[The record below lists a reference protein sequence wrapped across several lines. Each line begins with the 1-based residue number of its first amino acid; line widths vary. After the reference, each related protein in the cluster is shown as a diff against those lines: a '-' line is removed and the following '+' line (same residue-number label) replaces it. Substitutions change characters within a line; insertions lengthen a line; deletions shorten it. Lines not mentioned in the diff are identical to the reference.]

1 MASAAPEPTV
11 ERIVVK
17 PPLWQRILKWIG
29 IAIAGLVLLVLLLV
43 LGLNTQPGRRFLVDQ
58 ANGYQL
64 ANGLRI
70 GIGRID
76 GSLYGAMTIRDL
88 RLYDP
93 KGLFAQSPQIRLDWR
108 PFAYVNGHVDVRSL
122 TSPVVQYIRNPE
134 LIPSTEPTDPNAPL
148 LPDLD
153 IDVGQLRIDQLQI
166 GAQVAGRRSVARIE
180 GRVKIA
186 DGHAQVFADAAT
198 LRRAGV
204 AGGDRLALRLDA
216 VPDDNRL
223 DIGARLVAPVGGFVG
238 SMASLRDPLT
248 LTLDGNGSWAAW
260 TGRLAANL
268 GAGRIAD
275 LAIQARNGTFDVR
288 GPTRPGLYLTGPV
301 ERLTAP
307 QLDVALTAAL
317 AERRADT
324 RLQLRSDAFVLAAQG
339 LLDLGQSRFGDLR
352 VETRLLT
359 PGAIAENLNGRDV
372 RAAVVLDGAFATPTV
387 NYKLSADAIGF
398 GEMVVRQVYAEGLAR
413 VDADRILVPIKARAT
428 AVEGLNAAVGGLVTN
443 VAIDGDLA
451 YQNGTFLS
459 DNLRIRSDRVDAT
472 AVVVADLPEGNYTGA
487 LKGRINQ
494 YRVDSIGI
502 LNVSTDADL
511 YSAPGGGFGI
521 RGRVVAQTTDL
532 FNEGARNF
540 LGGNAVARVS
550 LNYTPQGIIRFSD
563 LRLNAPAF
571 RITRGEGAYDP
582 AGPLLVSADAYS
594 DQYGPLF
601 ARVSGSVAQ
610 PVVLVRAPRPG
621 VGIGLV
627 DLTARVRGT
636 GETYLVNAT
645 GGTNYGPFAADV
657 RVATAPA
664 LTVAINP
671 GTRFAGM
678 NLTGRV
684 QQTGAGPF
692 AGQVNFAGSGINGQ
706 ARLANQ
712 GGSQRADV
720 DARAYQAAIPGVAGI
735 TIGRAIVDAT
745 AVLYP
750 NGPSVIADAQVAN
763 LRAGSFV
770 LRSSRAKVN
779 YRNGSGTAQ
788 ALAEG
793 SSGVPF
799 RVAANAALSPSLW
812 RVALQGQGNNI
823 PFRTVGPA
831 RIAVENGGYRLLPTR
846 IDFDQGSMRLAGNYG
861 RGMALQARLD
871 RLDLSIAN
879 AFVPGLGLGGTATGQ
894 LAFNQAFTNAFPT
907 AEARVNIDE
916 FTRSSLASV
925 STPVDVV
932 FLGRLVPSGGN
943 ASALIKRGTT
953 TVGRMVAR
961 LDPVGGGGAW
971 TSRLLAAPLSGGIRY
986 NGPAGVL
993 FSLAG
998 LADQQ
1003 LNGNIGVAAD
1013 FSGRVNA
1020 PQLAGVVRANALTY
1034 ENESYGTRLTNMA
1047 VDGRFTND
1055 RFVLNQLRATAGDGS
1070 LSAQGSVG
1078 LAADAG
1084 FPMDIR
1090 VDLQNARLARSDAL
1104 GAIANG
1110 QVRVQNGPQTG
1121 ALISGQINLPEVRYQ
1136 VIRQGAADVPELT
1149 GIRRKSEIARAAAE
1163 AEAAGPQGA
1172 ATANAAPPGLFKL
1185 DLRIRADNRL
1195 YVSGMGL
1202 ESEWE
1207 ADLRV
1212 GGTSADPRVSGQVEL
1227 VRGEYS
1233 FAGKRFEVTQGLI
1246 EFTGGAL
1253 TNPNINITAST
1264 TAEGITANIVVTGT
1278 AQNPRL
1284 SFTSTPA
1291 LAQDEVLARLLF
1303 GSSVTNLSA
1312 TEAIQLAAAL
1322 NSLRGSGGGGLNPL
1336 GKLRTAT
1343 GIDRLRILGSDQ
1355 ATGRGTALAAG
1366 QYLTDD
1372 IYIEIITDAR
1382 GFTATQLEIALS
1394 KALSVLSQT
1403 GSFGGSNVTLRYSR
1417 DY

>member
-1 MASAAPEPTV
+1 MATAAPEPTV

-17 PPLWQRILKWIG
+17 PPLWQRILKWVG
-29 IAIAGLVLLVLLLV
+29 IAIAGLVLLVLAV
-43 LGLNTQPGRRFLVDQ
+43 ALGINTQPGRRFLVDQ
-58 ANGYQL
+58 ANGYKL
-64 ANGLRI
+64 ANGLRVS
-70 GIGRID
+70 IGRID
-76 GSLYGAMTIRDL
+76 GSLYGAMVIRDL

-93 KGLFAQSPQIRLDWR
+93 KGLFAQTPEIRLDWQ
-108 PFAYVNGHVDVRSL
+108 PFAYMNNHVDVRSL
-122 TSPVVQYIRNPE
+122 VSPVVQYVRNPE

-153 IDVGQLRIDQLQI
+153 IDIGRLRIDQLQI
-166 GAQVAGRRSVARIE
+166 GAQVAGRRSVARID
-180 GRVKIA
+180 GRAHIA
-186 DGHAQVFADAAT
+186 DGRAQVTADLAT
-198 LRRAGV
+198 LRSAGV
-204 AGGDRLALRLDA
+204 AGGDKLALRLDA
-216 VPDDNRL
+216 VPDDNKL
-223 DIGARLVAPVGGFVG
+223 DVDARLVAPVGGFVG
-238 SMASLRDPLT
+238 SLASLRDPLT
-248 LTLDGNGSWAAW
+248 LTLDGDGSWQAW
-260 TGRLAANL
+260 NGRLAANL
-268 GAGRIAD
+268 GAGQ
-275 LAIQARNGTFDVR
+275 LANLQIRANNGTFDVR

-307 QLDVALTAAL
+307 QLHVALTAAL
-317 AERRADT
+317 AERRSDT
-324 RLQLRSDAFVLAAQG
+324 RLQLRSDAFVLSAQG
-339 LLDLGQSRFGDLR
+339 MIDLGRSQFGNLR

-359 PGAIAENLNGRDV
+359 PGAIAENLNGNDV
-372 RAAVVLDGAFATPTV
+372 RAAVVLNGAFATPTV
-387 NYKLSADAIGF
+387 DYKLSADAIGF
-398 GEMVVRQVYAEGLAR
+398 GETVVRQVYAEGLAR
-413 VDADRILVPIKARAT
+413 VDADRILVPIKARAHSV
-428 AVEGLNAAVGGLVTN
+428 AGLNAAVGGLVTN
-443 VAIDGDLA
+443 VSIDGDLA

-472 AVVVADLPEGNYTGA
+472 AIVVANLPDGKYTGA
-487 LKGRINQ
+487 LKGRINN

-532 FNEGARNF
+532 FNDGARNF
-540 LGGNAVARVS
+540 LGGNATARVS

-571 RITRGEGAYDP
+571 RITRGEGSYDP

-621 VGIGLV
+621 VGVGLV
-627 DLTARVRGT
+627 DLNARVRGT
-636 GETYLVNAT
+636 GAAYLINAT
-645 GGTNYGPFAADV
+645 GRTNYGPFVADV

-712 GGSQRADV
+712 GGAQRADV
-720 DARAYQAAIPGVAGI
+720 DARAYQAAIPGVSGI

-750 NGPSVIADAQVAN
+750 SGPSVVADAQVAN

-770 LRSSRAKVN
+770 LRAARTKVN

-812 RVALQGQGNNI
+812 RVALTGQGNNI

-831 RIAVENGGYRLLPTR
+831 RIAVERGGYRLLPTR
-846 IDFDQGSMRLAGNYG
+846 IDFDQGSVRLAGNYG
-861 RGMALQARLD
+861 RGMNVQARLD
-871 RLDLSIAN
+871 RLGLSIAN
-879 AFVPGLGLGGTATGQ
+879 AFVPGLGLGGTATGA
-894 LAFNQAFTNAFPT
+894 LAFNQASSSAFPT
-907 AEARVNIDE
+907 AEARLNIDE
-916 FTRSSLASV
+916 FTRTSLASI

-961 LDPVGGGGAW
+961 LDPVGGGPSW

-1003 LNGNIGVAAD
+1003 LNGNIGIAAD

-1034 ENESYGTRLTNMA
+1034 ENESFGTRLTNMA
-1047 VDGRFTND
+1047 IDGRFTND
-1055 RFVLNQLRATAGDGS
+1055 RFVLNSLRATAGEGTVA
-1070 LSAQGSVG
+1070 AQGQVG
-1078 LAADAG
+1078 LASDAG
-1084 FPMDIR
+1084 FPIDITAT
-1090 VDLQNARLARSDAL
+1090 LQNARLARSDSL
-1104 GAIANG
+1104 GATAD
-1110 QVRVQNGPQTG
+1110 
-1121 ALISGQINLPEVRYQ
+1121 GQIRITNSAAQGGQIRGELNLGEVRYV

-1149 GIRRKSEIARAAAE
+1149 GIRRKRDIAAAAVA
-1163 AEAAGPQGA
+1163 AENAPPPGSAAAAG
-1172 ATANAAPPGLFKL
+1172 PPGLFKL

-1212 GGTSADPRVSGQVEL
+1212 GGTSADPRVTGEVRI

-1233 FAGKRFEVTQGLI
+1233 FSGKRFDVTEGLI

-1253 TNPNINITAST
+1253 TNPNINITATT

-1303 GSSVTNLSA
+1303 GTSVTNLSA
-1312 TEAIQLAAAL
+1312 TQAIQLAAAL

-1343 GIDRLRILGSDQ
+1343 GIDRLRILGGDD
-1355 ATGRGTALAAG
+1355 ATGRGTSLAAG
-1366 QYLTDD
+1366 KYLTDD

-1394 KALSVLSQT
+1394 RALSVLSQT